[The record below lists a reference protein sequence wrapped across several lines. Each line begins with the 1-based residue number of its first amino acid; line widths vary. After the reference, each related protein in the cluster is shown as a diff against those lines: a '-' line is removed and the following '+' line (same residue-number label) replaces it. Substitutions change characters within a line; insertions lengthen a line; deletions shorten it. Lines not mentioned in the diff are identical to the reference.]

1 VKWSLKPRACSA
13 VAATGLDAWLGRV
26 TGALRR
32 PWIVGY
38 HTVVSSEAALSELM
52 PGLAITTRTLEQ
64 HLDWIG
70 RRFTFASLDELPLET
85 SGPRAGQRPLAALTF
100 DDGYRGVFDEALP
113 LLRRKGIPA
122 ALFVVT
128 DRIGAAEPLVHDQLY
143 RMLRSHCGEVQAYQL
158 TRSLLRALP
167 PDALARFARRLD
179 DPVRS
184 GAPDLPVTWPML
196 QGLRAAGWTI
206 GSHTRS
212 HALLSAPQTSR
223 AALAEETQGSRAALE
238 LGLGT
243 ASSHFAYPD
252 GAFDPAAIA
261 AVASAGYQFAYTACT
276 HQDPAQPALTRS
288 RTMLW
293 ERSSLDAAGRFSP
306 SVLACQSSGL
316 LELVA
321 GCQQDHRAFASSLT
335 P

>member
-1 VKWSLKPRACSA
+1 MNWSLKPRACQV
-13 VAATGLDAWLGRV
+13 VAASGLDAWLGRV

-52 PGLAITTRTLEQ
+52 PGLAITTRTFEQ

-70 RRFTFASLDELPLET
+70 RRFSFSSLGELPLEAH
-85 SGPRAGQRPLAALTF
+85 GHPAGQKPLAAITF

-128 DRIGAAEPLVHDQLY
+128 DRVGSAAPLVHDQLY
-143 RMLRSHCGEVQAYQL
+143 RMLRECCSEEEAYNM
-158 TRSLLRALP
+158 TRALLRSFAP
-167 PDALARFARRLD
+167 AALARFIRRLGSPAHED
-179 DPVRS
+179 
-184 GAPDLPVTWPML
+184 APDLPLTWPML
-196 QGLRAAGWTI
+196 QTLRAAGWTI

-212 HALLSAPQTSR
+212 HALLSSAQATP
-223 AALAEETQGSRAALE
+223 AALSEETLGSRMALALKLGAAPR
-238 LGLGT
+238 
-243 ASSHFAYPD
+243 HFAYPD
-252 GAFDPAAIA
+252 GAFNPGAVA
-261 AVASAGYQFAYTACT
+261 AVASAGYEFAYTACA
-276 HQDPAQPALTRS
+276 HQDPAHLQLTRS

-293 ERSSLDAAGRFSP
+293 ERSSLDGAGRFSP

-316 LELVA
+316 VELVA
-321 GCQQDHRAFASSLT
+321 GCHRDHGAPARSLT